1 MRFVCALLS
10 PSNAWCQSALA
21 NLRAAIVA
29 LANSNSGAPGAATPG
44 SVVLVSN
51 LNEKVTVGEDA
62 LGCNLFSLLHT
73 A

>member
-29 LANSNSGAPGAATPG
+29 LANSNSGAPGAAAPG

-51 LNEKVTVGEDA
+51 LNEKVMVGEDA
-62 LGCNLFSLLHT
+62 LGCSLFSLLHT